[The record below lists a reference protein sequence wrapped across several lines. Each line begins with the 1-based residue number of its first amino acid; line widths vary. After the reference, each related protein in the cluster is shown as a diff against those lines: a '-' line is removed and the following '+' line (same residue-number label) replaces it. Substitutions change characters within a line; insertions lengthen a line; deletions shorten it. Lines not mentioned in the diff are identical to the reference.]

1 MREYMKSLFISVFL
15 VIQLLPANCYAQ
27 NSNDFQVPDESAAY
41 PGGMVAFYQY
51 LFENLIYP
59 ISARQNNIEG
69 IIYVSFVVGTEGLI
83 ESSSLKIVSG
93 LSKDCD
99 EEVIRVLRLNKV
111 NWLPAKKGGRSIK
124 QFFTVPI
131 QFKLDPN
138 VDEPLNYKP
147 LKPMKTSLNKSS
159 DQDAG
164 WSLFAD
170 TKIENKIGRLQAAD
184 SVTVIGW
191 APWQYRI
198 RTNDEVGYV
207 RHTSIFITPEL
218 KPHHDYLLTE
228 SGNWQ
233 ALIDRTDSIRK
244 VEIKN
249 TWAPIISQFKANNSE
264 RLGQRKRDSLALQ
277 GYPISYLHISKSK
290 DRIVIGECVTMSI
303 FFYVHQL
310 NKIRL
315 QFIELGDQI
324 RLWQNTSLKKD
335 DCWFKNGFVSEIES
349 EEKKISDQTYYAYK
363 LFSAAYCPTKA
374 MTLTFEPM
382 PLKIARMSLTHRDSI
397 DKLITYQTKRIQIVV
412 DPIPEKSKISN
423 LDFYYPVG
431 EWIVRDTASAT
442 SISAGDSIVYSFT
455 LSGRGLIYPLS
466 SIDLAKSGIQSS
478 LLDEVHLDTIIHE
491 TYYAQKKYIYSITF
505 DQPGVYDIGKLFQ
518 YQYLNSKTKRIETVQ
533 GKSKIEVVRSNTIV
547 KKKTKRLATPV
558 YNRVIAFDVSKS
570 MLLED
575 YMPNRIGAVK
585 RGFSNFFDNYPTCDI
600 GLIAFG
606 GNAKWVNNDGTCYSK
621 ERINSFNYHSVE
633 IGTAIGDAIHLA
645 LKSMSA
651 NPNEKK
657 KIVVIGDGDNTAGYF
672 SLALASE
679 LAKKKNVAIY
689 TIGVGHTGLV
699 KFGQDLSGKPR
710 MVDNSFSDEDFKKL
724 SLATGGKY
732 YWAEDTAAITKI
744 LQEIF

>member
-1 MREYMKSLFISVFL
+1 MKTLFIPAFL
-15 VIQLLPANCYAQ
+15 VIQLLSANCYAQ
-27 NSNDFQVPDESAAY
+27 NSSDFQIPDESAVY

-69 IIYVSFVVGTEGLI
+69 TVYVSFVVGAEGLI
-83 ESSSLKIVSG
+83 ESRSLRIVSG

-99 EEVIRVLRLNKV
+99 EEVIRVLNLNKA
-111 NWLPAKKGGRSIK
+111 NWLPAKKGGRAIK
-124 QFFTVPI
+124 QLFTVPV

-138 VDEPLNYKP
+138 VNGELNLKP
-147 LKPMKTSLNKSS
+147 LKPINTIVNKSS
-159 DQDAG
+159 DKDAG

-170 TKIENKIGRLQAAD
+170 TKIENKIGRIQAGD

-198 RTNDEVGYV
+198 RTKDEEGYV
-207 RHTSIFITPEL
+207 RHTAIFITPEL

-244 VEIKN
+244 AEIKN
-249 TWAPIISQFKANNSE
+249 RWAPIVSRFKANNSE
-264 RLGQRKRDSLALQ
+264 RLGQKKRDSLALQ
-277 GYPISYLHISKSK
+277 GYPMSYLHISKSK
-290 DRIVIGECVTMSI
+290 DRIVVGECVTISI

-315 QFIELGDQI
+315 QFTELGDQI
-324 RLWQNTSLKKD
+324 RLWEKTNLKKE
-335 DCWFKNGFVSEIES
+335 DCWFKNSVVSEIES
-349 EEKKISDQTYYAYK
+349 EEKKLSDQTYYAYK

-374 MTLTFEPM
+374 MTLAFEPM
-382 PLKIARMSLTHRDSI
+382 SLKIARISLTHPDSI
-397 DKLITYQTKRIQIVV
+397 DKLITYQTKRTQIVV

-423 LDFYYPVG
+423 LDFYHPVG
-431 EWIVRDTASAT
+431 EWIIKDTASAT

-455 LSGRGLIYPLS
+455 LYSRGLIYPLP
-466 SIDLAKSGIQSS
+466 SIELAKSGIQSS
-478 LLDEVHLDTIIHE
+478 LLDEVHVDTIINE
-491 TYYAQKKYIYSITF
+491 IYYAQKKYTYSITF
-505 DQPGVYDIGKLFQ
+505 EQPGVYDLGKLFQ
-518 YQYLNSKTKRIETVQ
+518 YHYLNSKTKRVETIQ
-533 GKSKIEVVRSNTIV
+533 GKSKIKVVPSNQVI
-547 KKKTKRLATPV
+547 KKKIKKLATPV
-558 YNRVIAFDVSKS
+558 FNRVIAFDVSRS

-575 YMPNRIGAVK
+575 YIPNRLGAIK
-585 RGFSNFFDNYPTCDI
+585 RGFANFFDNYPNCDI

-606 GNAKWVNNDGTCYSK
+606 GNAKWVNNDGACYSK
-621 ERINSFNYHSVE
+621 QRINSFNYHSVE
-633 IGTAIGDAIHLA
+633 RGTAIGDAIHLA
-645 LKSMSA
+645 LKSMRT

-672 SLALASE
+672 SLAFASE

-699 KFGQDLSGKPR
+699 KFGQDLSGKLR

-724 SLATGGKY
+724 SLTTGGKY